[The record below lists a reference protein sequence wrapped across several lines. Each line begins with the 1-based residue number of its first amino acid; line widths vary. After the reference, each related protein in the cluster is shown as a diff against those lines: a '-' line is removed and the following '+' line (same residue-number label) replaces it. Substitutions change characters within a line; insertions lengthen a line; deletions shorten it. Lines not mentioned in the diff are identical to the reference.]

1 MDFIDTNIFVKII
14 TFDSPEQVKKVEK
27 YFRALTL
34 KENEGFTS
42 EAVIAEVL
50 YVCTSRI
57 YELDK
62 EEVCARLIS
71 LLTIENLIMDHKQVV
86 ISALEKYA
94 EANLDFVDCL
104 ALSYKDQAI
113 VNQIFSFD
121 KKLK

>member
-1 MDFIDTNIFVKII
+1 MDFIDTNIFVRII
-14 TFDSPEQVKKVEK
+14 TFDNAEQVKIVEK
-27 YFRALTL
+27 YFRAMAL
-34 KENEGFTS
+34 KENNGFTS
-42 EAVIAEVL
+42 EAVVAEVL

-94 EANLDFVDCL
+94 ERNLDFVDCL
-104 ALSYKDQAI
+104 SLSYKDQGI
-113 VNQIFSFD
+113 VGQIFSFD
-121 KKLK
+121 KKLN